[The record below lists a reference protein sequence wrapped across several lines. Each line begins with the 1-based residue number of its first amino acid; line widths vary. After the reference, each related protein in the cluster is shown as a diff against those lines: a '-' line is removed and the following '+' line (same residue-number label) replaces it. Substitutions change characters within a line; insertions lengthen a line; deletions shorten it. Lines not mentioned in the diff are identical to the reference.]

1 MLSNKADT
9 IEEYI
14 LKKLSEGEDKK
25 SIELKRTELAGK
37 VNCAPSQISYV
48 LSTRFTQDKGFQV
61 ESQRGLGGYIR
72 ITIIEDVALEKK
84 LLYRQMLDDIT
95 AETPFDTIKSMLDYL
110 IKSRLITRREA
121 EIIAQTAYN
130 LYKSEAAEKIS
141 AEERAKII
149 RAIFMTLSKF

>member
-14 LKKLSEGEDKK
+14 LKKLSEGQDK

-48 LSTRFTQDKGFQV
+48 LSTRFTHDRGFQV

-72 ITIIEDVALEKK
+72 ITIMEDVVFDKK
-84 LLYRQMLDDIT
+84 VLYRKMLEDIT
-95 AETPFDTIKSMLDYL
+95 AETPFDTIKSMLEYL
-110 IKSRLITRREA
+110 IDRRLVTRREA
-121 EIIAQTAYN
+121 EIIAQTAYS

-141 AEERAKII
+141 PEERAKII

>member
-14 LKKLSEGEDKK
+14 LKKLSEGQDK

-48 LSTRFTQDKGFQV
+48 LSTRFTHDRGFQV

-72 ITIIEDVALEKK
+72 ITIIEDVVLDKK
-84 LLYRQMLDDIT
+84 ILYRQMLEDINE
-95 AETPFDTIKSMLDYL
+95 ETPFETIKSMLGYL
-110 IKSRLITRREA
+110 IDKRLITRREA
-121 EIIAQTAYN
+121 EIIVQTAFN

-141 AEERAKII
+141 PEERAKII
-149 RAIFMTLSKF
+149 RAMFMTLSKF

>member
-14 LKKLSEGEDKK
+14 LKKLSEGQDK

-48 LSTRFTQDKGFQV
+48 LSTRFTHDRGFQV

-72 ITIIEDVALEKK
+72 ITIIEDVVLDKK
-84 LLYRQMLDDIT
+84 VLYRQMLEDIT
-95 AETPFDTIKSMLDYL
+95 EHTPFDTIKSMLEYL
-110 IKSRLITRREA
+110 IDRRLVTRREA
-121 EIIAQTAYN
+121 EIIAQTAYS

-141 AEERAKII
+141 PEERAKII

>member
-14 LKKLSEGEDKK
+14 LKKLSEGQDK

-48 LSTRFTQDKGFQV
+48 LSTRFTHDRGFQV

-72 ITIIEDVALEKK
+72 ITIIEDVVLDKK
-84 LLYRQMLDDIT
+84 VLYRQMLEDIT
-95 AETPFDTIKSMLDYL
+95 EHTPFDTIKSMLEYL
-110 IKSRLITRREA
+110 IDRRLVTRREA
-121 EIIAQTAYN
+121 EIIAQTAFN

-141 AEERAKII
+141 PEERAKII